1 MERVT
6 KIFSRNFGRSV
17 WQCSGKGERLGYER
31 SGFDLEVRY
40 SLFLIATLSITS
52 QCQCLKNGS
61 DRFRRG
67 NLRRRHMISNDIVKA
82 KKQLCKISHVK
93 LSILERELQNKQQQ
107 KNVSCAAKQQQ
118 LQHQIVSG
126 TLIYV
131 NCQSSAFCDNAY
143 FNLCVLFIFRT
154 YQYGVAF

>member
-31 SGFDLEVRY
+31 SGFDLESRY
-40 SLFLIATLSITS
+40 FLFLIATLSITS
-52 QCQCLKNGS
+52 QCQCLKNRS
-61 DRFRRG
+61 DRFRKG
-67 NLRRRHMISNDIVKA
+67 NLPRRHTISNDIVKA

-93 LSILERELQNKQQQ
+93 LSILERESNRTNNK
-107 KNVSCAAKQQQ
+107 KNVSCAAKQLQ
-118 LQHQIVSG
+118 LQHQIVNG

-131 NCQSSAFCDNAY
+131 NCQSYAFCQNAY
-143 FNLCVLFIFRT
+143 FNLCVLFIFST
-154 YQYGVAF
+154 YQ

>member
-17 WQCSGKGERLGYER
+17 WLCSGKGERLGYER
-31 SGFDLEVRY
+31 SGFDLELRY

-61 DRFRRG
+61 DRFRKG
-67 NLRRRHMISNDIVKA
+67 NLPRRHMISNDIVKA

-93 LSILERELQNKQQQ
+93 LSILERESNRTNNNKKMFLVPQN
-107 KNVSCAAKQQQ
+107 NSRC
-118 LQHQIVSG
+118 S
-126 TLIYV
+126 T
-131 NCQSSAFCDNAY
+131 
-143 FNLCVLFIFRT
+143 R
-154 YQYGVAF
+154 